1 MILNL
6 PDRKVIH
13 KLCYGPAAIPLRT
26 HLSTQPPKGQHWG
39 WGQGWRRSEVE
50 CGTGRRWHSRA
61 HTQAPTHT
69 RQHMRSHVYGHRLT
83 RSHVL
88 TQCARAHSCT
98 RINMCT
104 RVLTHMLTCHT
115 YSCARR
121 RTYETAQACTLTHVH
136 TLPLTG
142 LVWSVASHRKGSKM
156 NPRHLALSAQTA
168 SPRRVNSTVEALWHS
183 RASVADTWP
192 VWL

>member
-83 RSHVL
+83 HTLTRAHTMCTCTLVHQNKHVHTRAHTHAHMSHVL
-88 TQCARAHSCT
+88 MCTQTHIRDCTSMHTHTCAHSPP
-98 RINMCT
+98 
-104 RVLTHMLTCHT
+104 HW
-115 YSCARR
+115 SCLECGFPQKRQQDEPPSPG
-121 RTYETAQACTLTHVH
+121 TVCPDSLSPESQ
-136 TLPLTG
+136 
-142 LVWSVASHRKGSKM
+142 
-156 NPRHLALSAQTA
+156 RHG
-168 SPRRVNSTVEALWHS
+168 
-183 RASVADTWP
+183 
-192 VWL
+192 

>member
-1 MILNL
+1 MGQ
-6 PDRKVIH
+6 V
-13 KLCYGPAAIPLRT
+13 GAGT
-26 HLSTQPPKGQHWG
+26 HTHTHRHQHTHANT
-39 WGQGWRRSEVE
+39 
-50 CGTGRRWHSRA
+50 CA
-61 HTQAPTHT
+61 HTCTDT
-69 RQHMRSHVYGHRLT
+69 DSHT